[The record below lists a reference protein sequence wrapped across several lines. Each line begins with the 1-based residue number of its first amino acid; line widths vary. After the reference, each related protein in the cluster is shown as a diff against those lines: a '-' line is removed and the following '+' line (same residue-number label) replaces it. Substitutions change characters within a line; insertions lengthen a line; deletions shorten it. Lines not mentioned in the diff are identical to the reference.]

1 MSPKLHPAQRKPSSS
16 PSRKWVDLKLLPSWT
31 TKRLLQPLV
40 AWRKRKSSDTGPEP
54 SLSER
59 SRSTRRQ
66 PPTSSLVL
74 HSTALWDPSVEES
87 TPTSDSRAKLW
98 LLFKSQLKPIWQVS
112 LKTPTSVPST
122 PIESPSWRK
131 TWILQE
137 ESEETN
143 FAITLIRFQ
152 RPEMRLF
159 MNSHTSI
166 VRREWKISKMPM
178 VSELKI
184 QHFENKSYFLP
195 EFDFKNSLKFC
206 KIRNSAIKNK
216 FCFYYFIYLF

>member
-40 AWRKRKSSDTGPEP
+40 AWRKRKSSDSDQEL

-59 SRSTRRQ
+59 SRSTKRQ
-66 PPTSSLVL
+66 PPTFCLVL
-74 HSTALWDPSVEES
+74 RSTALWDPSVEES
-87 TPTSDSRAKLW
+87 TPTSDFRPKLW
-98 LLFKSQLKPIWQVS
+98 SLFKSQLKPIWPVS
-112 LKTPTSVPST
+112 SKTPTSAPST

-137 ESEETN
+137 ESEETS
-143 FAITLIRFQ
+143 FAITLIRFP

-166 VRREWKISKMPM
+166 VRREWKILRMPT
-178 VSELKI
+178 VSELFRRLKI
-184 QHFENKSYFLP
+184 QHFEIKKLLFTR
-195 EFDFKNSLKFC
+195 
-206 KIRNSAIKNK
+206 IR
-216 FCFYYFIYLF
+216 F